1 MRVFQVTSAQKNS
14 GHSPGRVPD
23 RRNVTVVS
31 FIGICGGVGATSLTP
46 QGACALSRLRRL
58 QLGYVE
64 GIRCRGHQDRT
75 KHNSIINEATLL
87 E

>member
-1 MRVFQVTSAQKNS
+1 V
-14 GHSPGRVPD
+14 VPD

-31 FIGICGGVGATSLTP
+31 FIGSCGGVGATSLTA
-46 QGACALSRLRRL
+46 QGASALSRLKRL

-75 KHNSIINEATLL
+75 NHNSIINEATLL